1 MSHKIY
7 EMKFIVILFFVLLC
21 VNSNAQ
27 NDYDLAES
35 YFDDGEFEK
44 ALYYYKKLN
53 NLQPG
58 NSKFI
63 FRIVKIYQELEQY
76 HSVEILLE
84 NNLKKTNN
92 PQYLVGLGY
101 NYELQNKLELSKDY
115 YNQAISRA
123 ENNPA
128 LSYSIAIKFED
139 YNLID
144 EAIYMYK
151 FAIEKTQNSSYEYRL
166 ANLYAQK
173 KDVKNMFISYLNYAE
188 FNSSYFNQTLQI
200 IGEYINDD
208 ESSNYNLILK
218 KIILRKLQNS
228 QNIYWNKIL
237 SWLYNKQKNYKKS
250 LLQQKAIYK
259 REQSSFQP
267 IINIGLLSKKAK
279 DYETTDSAFN
289 FIIEMSQE
297 SSLILNA
304 KLQLLSLEI
313 LLKNKE
319 NTKIQSEYLDLLNY
333 YGLNDKTLDL
343 QISYID
349 FLVFHVNKK
358 QEAIDMIKNNLKK
371 NFSIFSKAKLKLK
384 LGDIYL
390 GQEKFNLALVYYT
403 QVSNEIES
411 GILSQE
417 ARFKVAKTSFYKGD
431 FDWAESQLN
440 ILKSSTSKL
449 IANDAME
456 LQLLITDHKNSDSL
470 DLSLNLYSKADFY
483 LFQNNKSEAFQ
494 ILNQVIINYPNSGI
508 VDQALVSQAKILKS
522 ENKYFEALQKFELVI
537 NNHSSDILIDDAYFQ
552 AAELCRL
559 ELNFPKKAMRYY
571 EKIIFEFQDSIHFVD
586 STKHFRDLRNDR

>member
-1 MSHKIY
+1 
-7 EMKFIVILFFVLLC
+7 MKFIVIFFFALLC

-27 NDYDLAES
+27 NDYDLAEA

-76 HSVEILLE
+76 HSVELLLE

-101 NYELQNKLELSKDY
+101 NYELQNKLELSQDY
-115 YNQAISRA
+115 YNQAISLA

-139 YNLID
+139 YNLTD
-144 EAIYMYK
+144 KAIYMYK

-208 ESSNYNLILK
+208 ESSYYNLILK

-259 REQSSFQP
+259 REQSSLQP

-279 DYETTDSAFN
+279 DYETTASAFN

-304 KLQLLSLEI
+304 KLQLLYLDI
-313 LLKNKE
+313 LLKSKE

-333 YGLNDKTLDL
+333 YGLNDKTLEL

-390 GQEKFNLALVYYT
+390 GQEKFNLALVCYT

-470 DLSLNLYSKADFY
+470 DLSLKLYSKADFY

-494 ILNQVIINYPNSGI
+494 TLNQVIINYPNSGI

-537 NNHSSDILIDDAYFQ
+537 NNHSSDILIDDAYFE

-586 STKHFRDLRNDR
+586 STKHFRDLRNDH

>member
-1 MSHKIY
+1 MCSFSRSLK
-7 EMKFIVILFFVLLC
+7 
-21 VNSNAQ
+21 
-27 NDYDLAES
+27 
-35 YFDDGEFEK
+35 
-44 ALYYYKKLN
+44 
-53 NLQPG
+53 

-76 HSVEILLE
+76 HSVELLLE

-101 NYELQNKLELSKDY
+101 NYELQNKLELSQDY

-144 EAIYMYK
+144 EAIHMYK
-151 FAIEKTQNSSYEYRL
+151 FAIEKTQNSSYEYEYRL

-188 FNSSYFNQTLQI
+188 FNSSYLNQTLQI

-208 ESSNYNLILK
+208 ESSYYNLILK
-218 KIILRKLQNS
+218 KIVLRKLQNS

-259 REQSSFQP
+259 REQSSLQP

-279 DYETTDSAFN
+279 DYETTASAFN

-304 KLQLLSLEI
+304 ELQLLSLDI

-349 FLVFHVNKK
+349 FLMFHVNKK

-390 GQEKFNLALVYYT
+390 GQEKFNLALICYT

-456 LQLLITDHKNSDSL
+456 LQLLITDHKNGDSL
-470 DLSLNLYSKADFY
+470 DLSLKLYSKADFY
-483 LFQNNKSEAFQ
+483 LFQNHKSEAFET
-494 ILNQVIINYPNSGI
+494 LNQVIINYPNSGI

-537 NNHSSDILIDDAYFQ
+537 NNHSTDILIDDAYFE

>member
-1 MSHKIY
+1 
-7 EMKFIVILFFVLLC
+7 MKFIVIFFFALLC

-35 YFDDGEFEK
+35 YFDNGEFEK

-76 HSVEILLE
+76 HSVELLLE

-101 NYELQNKLELSKDY
+101 NYELQNKLELSQDY

-144 EAIYMYK
+144 EAIHMYK

-188 FNSSYFNQTLQI
+188 FNSSYLNQTLQI

-208 ESSNYNLILK
+208 ESSYYNLILK
-218 KIILRKLQNS
+218 KIVLRKLQNS

-259 REQSSFQP
+259 REQSS
-267 IINIGLLSKKAK
+267 LH
-279 DYETTDSAFN
+279 ETIAF
-289 FIIEMSQE
+289 
-297 SSLILNA
+297 
-304 KLQLLSLEI
+304 
-313 LLKNKE
+313 
-319 NTKIQSEYLDLLNY
+319 D
-333 YGLNDKTLDL
+333 
-343 QISYID
+343 
-349 FLVFHVNKK
+349 
-358 QEAIDMIKNNLKK
+358 
-371 NFSIFSKAKLKLK
+371 
-384 LGDIYL
+384 
-390 GQEKFNLALVYYT
+390 
-403 QVSNEIES
+403 
-411 GILSQE
+411 
-417 ARFKVAKTSFYKGD
+417 RF
-431 FDWAESQLN
+431 E
-440 ILKSSTSKL
+440 
-449 IANDAME
+449 
-456 LQLLITDHKNSDSL
+456 
-470 DLSLNLYSKADFY
+470 
-483 LFQNNKSEAFQ
+483 
-494 ILNQVIINYPNSGI
+494 
-508 VDQALVSQAKILKS
+508 
-522 ENKYFEALQKFELVI
+522 
-537 NNHSSDILIDDAYFQ
+537 
-552 AAELCRL
+552 
-559 ELNFPKKAMRYY
+559 
-571 EKIIFEFQDSIHFVD
+571 
-586 STKHFRDLRNDR
+586 

>member
-1 MSHKIY
+1 
-7 EMKFIVILFFVLLC
+7 MKFIVIFFFALLC
-21 VNSNAQ
+21 INSNAQ

-35 YFDDGEFEK
+35 YFDNGEFEK

-53 NLQPG
+53 NSQPG

-76 HSVEILLE
+76 HSVELLLE

-101 NYELQNKLELSKDY
+101 NYELQNKLELSQDY

-123 ENNPA
+123 KNNPA

-173 KDVKNMFISYLNYAE
+173 KDVKNMFTSYLNYAE
-188 FNSSYFNQTLQI
+188 FNSSYLNQTLQI

-208 ESSNYNLILK
+208 ESSYYNLILK
-218 KIILRKLQNS
+218 KIVLRKLQNS
-228 QNIYWNKIL
+228 QNIFWNQIL

-259 REQSSFQP
+259 RDQSSLQP

-279 DYETTDSAFN
+279 DYETTASAFN

-304 KLQLLSLEI
+304 EIQLLSLDI

-358 QEAIDMIKNNLKK
+358 QEAIDMIKNNLKE

-470 DLSLNLYSKADFY
+470 DLSLKLYSKADFY
-483 LFQNNKSEAFQ
+483 LFQNHKSKAFET
-494 ILNQVIINYPNSGI
+494 LNQVIINYPNSGI

-522 ENKYFEALQKFELVI
+522 ENKYFKALQKFELVI
-537 NNHSSDILIDDAYFQ
+537 NNHSSDILIDDAYFE

>member
-1 MSHKIY
+1 
-7 EMKFIVILFFVLLC
+7 MKFIVIFFFALLC

-35 YFDDGEFEK
+35 YFDNGEFEK

-53 NLQPG
+53 NSQPG

-76 HSVEILLE
+76 HSVELLLE

-101 NYELQNKLELSKDY
+101 NYELQNKLELSQDY
-115 YNQAISRA
+115 YNQAISRTK
-123 ENNPA
+123 NNPA

-173 KDVKNMFISYLNYAE
+173 KDVKNMFTSYLNYAE
-188 FNSSYFNQTLQI
+188 FNSSYLNQTLQI

-208 ESSNYNLILK
+208 ESSYYNLILK
-218 KIILRKLQNS
+218 KIVLRKLQNS

-259 REQSSFQP
+259 REQSSLQP
-267 IINIGLLSKKAK
+267 IISIGLLSKRAK
-279 DYETTDSAFN
+279 DYETTKSAFN

-297 SSLILNA
+297 PSLILEA
-304 KLQLLSLEI
+304 KLQLLSLDI
-313 LLKNKE
+313 LLKTKE
-319 NTKIQSEYLDLLNY
+319 FTRIQSDYLQLIDNY
-333 YGLNDKTLDL
+333 GFNDKTLDL
-343 QISYID
+343 QLSFIN
-349 FLVFHVNKK
+349 FLVFNLNKK
-358 QEAIDMIKNNLKK
+358 QDAIDIITNNLKK
-371 NFSIFSKAKLKLK
+371 NFSRFSKAKMKLK

-390 GQEKFNLALVYYT
+390 LQEKFNLALIYYT
-403 QVSNEIES
+403 QVYNEIES

-449 IANDAME
+449 IANDALE
-456 LQLLITDHKNSDSL
+456 LLLLITDHKNSDSL
-470 DLSLNLYSKADFY
+470 DLSLKLYAKADFY
-483 LFQNNKSEAFQ
+483 LFQNKKSEAFKT
-494 ILNQVIINYPNSGI
+494 LNQVILKYPNNGI

-522 ENKYFEALQKFELVI
+522 DNKYFEALQKFELVI
-537 NNHSSDILIDDAYFQ
+537 NNHSSDILIDDAYFA

-586 STKHFRDLRNDR
+586 STKYFRDLRNDH

>member
-1 MSHKIY
+1 
-7 EMKFIVILFFVLLC
+7 MKFIVIFFFALLC

-35 YFDDGEFEK
+35 YFDNGEFEK

-53 NLQPG
+53 NSQPG

-76 HSVEILLE
+76 HSVELLLE

-101 NYELQNKLELSKDY
+101 NYELQNKLELSQDY

-123 ENNPA
+123 KNNPA

-173 KDVKNMFISYLNYAE
+173 KDVKNMFTSYLNYAE
-188 FNSSYFNQTLQI
+188 FNSSYLNQTLQI

-208 ESSNYNLILK
+208 ESSYYNLILK
-218 KIILRKLQNS
+218 KIVLRKLQNS

-259 REQSSFQP
+259 REQSSLQP

-279 DYETTDSAFN
+279 DYETTASAFN

-304 KLQLLSLEI
+304 EIQLLSLDI

-358 QEAIDMIKNNLKK
+358 QEAIDIIKNNLKE

-470 DLSLNLYSKADFY
+470 DLSLKLYSKADFY
-483 LFQNNKSEAFQ
+483 LFQNHKSEAFET
-494 ILNQVIINYPNSGI
+494 LNQVIINYPNSGI

-537 NNHSSDILIDDAYFQ
+537 NNHSSDILIDDAYFE

>member
-1 MSHKIY
+1 
-7 EMKFIVILFFVLLC
+7 MKFIVIFFFALLC

-27 NDYDLAES
+27 NDYDLAEA

-63 FRIVKIYQELEQY
+63 FKIVKIYQELEQY
-76 HSVEILLE
+76 HSVELLLE

-101 NYELQNKLELSKDY
+101 NYELQNKLELSQDY

-123 ENNPA
+123 KNNPA

-139 YNLID
+139 YNLTD

-208 ESSNYNLILK
+208 ESSYYNLILK

-259 REQSSFQP
+259 REQSSLQP

-279 DYETTDSAFN
+279 DYETTASAFN

-304 KLQLLSLEI
+304 KLQLLYLDI
-313 LLKNKE
+313 LLKSKE

-333 YGLNDKTLDL
+333 YGLNDKTLEL

-470 DLSLNLYSKADFY
+470 DLSLKLYSKADFY

-494 ILNQVIINYPNSGI
+494 TLNQVIINYPNSGI

-537 NNHSSDILIDDAYFQ
+537 NNHSSDILIDDAYFE

-586 STKHFRDLRNDR
+586 STKHFRDLRNDH